1 MTSTITVA
9 QLARVEQ
16 RAKTR
21 ARAEYDYGIRD
32 EPYDDVW
39 ETLDPADLYG
49 SVTGE
54 KNPSDY
60 DLDLV
65 RSTYEDAYYDHWR
78 EENV

>member
-9 QLARVEQ
+9 QLARVEKK
-16 RAKTR
+16 AKL
-21 ARAEYDYGIRD
+21 RAEVEYLYGIRE
-32 EPYDDVW
+32 EPNDDVW
-39 ETLDPADLYG
+39 ETITDLDLYG
-49 SVTGE
+49 DVTGE

>member
-9 QLARVEQ
+9 QLARVEN
-16 RAKTR
+16 RAKR
-21 ARAEYDYGIRD
+21 RAEVEYANFILE
-32 EPYDDVW
+32 EPVDDVW
-39 ETLDPADLYG
+39 EVLDPLELYG
-49 SVTGE
+49 DVTGE

-65 RSTYEDAYYDHWR
+65 RSAYEDAYYDHWR